1 MASTNLRQFAG
12 NINRTADR
20 IPRAVD
26 AIIKAAGRAVAHRV
40 IDGTPVDT
48 GEARS
53 NWLVSLGVPIRGTIA
68 PYTPYPKHSKALG
81 RGTSET
87 ANAAGA
93 KARADGAINA
103 RQPGQKLIIQNNTEH
118 IEDLNRGSSKQ
129 APALFVDL
137 AIAAG
142 INALNGAKLNI

>member
-1 MASTNLRQFAG
+1 MAISLLQFSR

-20 IPRAVD
+20 IPRAID
-26 AIIKAAGRAVAHRV
+26 AIIKAAGRAVSHAL

-53 NWLVSLGVPIRGTIA
+53 NWIISLGVPIRGTIA
-68 PYTPYPKHSKALG
+68 PYTPYPKYSQANG
-81 RGTSET
+81 RGLSET

-93 KARADGAINA
+93 KARAEGAIKA
-103 RQPGQKLIIQNNTEH
+103 RQPGQKLIIQNNVDH
-118 IEDLNRGSSKQ
+118 IEELNAGSSRQ

-137 AIAAG
+137 AINAG
-142 INALNGAKLNI
+142 ITSLNGARLNI